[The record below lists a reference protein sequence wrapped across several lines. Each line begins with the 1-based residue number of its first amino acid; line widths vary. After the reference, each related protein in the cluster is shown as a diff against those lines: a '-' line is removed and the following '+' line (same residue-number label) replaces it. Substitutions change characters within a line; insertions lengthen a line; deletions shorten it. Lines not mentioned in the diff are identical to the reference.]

1 MLKGLGDTPRSINER
16 NGFGIMADMNKITQ
30 QQQQLNAKIN
40 NASKSSGTEIAK
52 ALTFLIGD
60 RVYGIDISYLTEII
74 GIPHITVIPGIPF
87 YIKGVI
93 NVRSKVVPVIDIR
106 SRFDLPERE
115 YDDKTC
121 TVIINYLD
129 IQVGIIVDQ
138 VLEVLSV
145 TAENKADIPALE
157 RVNNNKFIEYILE
170 INDSIKMILDVKKL
184 IFDDDYDVEAAAA
197 E

>member
-1 MLKGLGDTPRSINER
+1 
-16 NGFGIMADMNKITQ
+16 MADLNKLTEQ
-30 QQQQLNAKIN
+30 QQELNEKIN
-40 NASKSSGTEIAK
+40 AAPSGGTEIAK
-52 ALTFLIGD
+52 ALTFIIGD
-60 RVYGIDISYLTEII
+60 RIYGVDISYLTEII
-74 GIPHITVIPGIPF
+74 GIPHITVIPGIPS

-106 SRFDLPERE
+106 SRFDLPEKE

-138 VLEVLSV
+138 VQEVLSV
-145 TAENKADIPALE
+145 KAENKAEIPALE

-184 IFDDDYDVEAAAA
+184 IFDDDFDIENVVE
-197 E
+197 

>member
-1 MLKGLGDTPRSINER
+1 
-16 NGFGIMADMNKITQ
+16 MADMNNLTK
-30 QQQQLNAKIN
+30 QQQQLKEKIN
-40 NASKSSGTEIAK
+40 TASKSDGTEIAK

-60 RVYGIDISYLTEII
+60 RIYGVDISYLTEII
-74 GIPHITVIPGIPF
+74 GIPHITVVPGIPC

-145 TAENKADIPALE
+145 KAENKADIPALE

-170 INDSIKMILDVKKL
+170 TNDSIKMILDVKKL
-184 IFDDDYDVEAAAA
+184 IFDDDFDVEAVAA

>member
-1 MLKGLGDTPRSINER
+1 MAPAQKNER
-16 NGFGIMADMNKITQ
+16 NGFGIMADMNNLTK
-30 QQQQLNAKIN
+30 QQQQLKEKIN
-40 NASKSSGTEIAK
+40 TASKSSGTEIAK

-60 RVYGIDISYLTEII
+60 RIYGVDISYLTEII
-74 GIPHITVIPGIPF
+74 GIPHITVVPGIPC

-145 TAENKADIPALE
+145 KAENKADIPALE

-170 INDSIKMILDVKKL
+170 TNDSIKMILDVKKL
-184 IFDDDYDVEAAAA
+184 IFDDDFDVEAVAA